1 VSPAVTRP
9 GPDLASVFDDHFGYV
24 WKSLRRLGIADR
36 DLEDLAHEVFLRVHE
51 RLHEYDPAR
60 PMRPWLF
67 AFAYRVAAEH
77 RRQACHRVEVVGLAT
92 EAPDPRPRA
101 DERLVDAE
109 RRALFRAALER
120 LDVDRRAVLVLHH
133 VDGVPVADI
142 AHALGIPVNT
152 AYSRLRLAREQLA
165 CAVKALSKRQV
176 HRE

>member
-1 VSPAVTRP
+1 VTRP
-9 GPDLASVFDDHFGYV
+9 GPDLAAVFDEHFGYV
-24 WKSLRRLGIADR
+24 WKSLRRLGVAER

-77 RRQACHRVEVVGLAT
+77 RRRPSHRMEAVGFAT

-101 DERLVDAE
+101 DERLADAE
-109 RRALFRAALER
+109 QRALFRAALER

-133 VDGVPVADI
+133 VDGVPVAEI
-142 AHALGIPVNT
+142 AHALGVPVNT

-165 CAVKALSKRQV
+165 CAVKALSKREV
-176 HRE
+176 RRD